1 MIYFKE
7 LIVNTASLI
16 LKFAYEAQSLY
27 CLTIKSKFNIIKSI
41 KSTKNYKIWGKKMA
55 NDVADNYNHYLNLR
69 NTYDTF
75 IYHGY
80 NITLDNETLIINY
93 SFEIKN
99 LKFFTASWEF
109 RCKNKEITKNKAF
122 NNAVFYLGMVELVS
136 YFKITC
142 AKKIII
148 KCKNIDEF
156 EINWWKKLYFNGL
169 SEFYYRNNIL
179 QNDKNLSY
187 NNMTEIICE
196 NINADTNHYSD
207 KKYKLRGCLIPI
219 GGGKDSAVSLEILKD
234 KFDDSYAYIIN
245 RRGATFDTAKTYGL
259 DDEHIYCVKRT
270 LDKGML
276 ELNSKGFLNGHTPFS
291 AIVAF
296 SSIISAML
304 CGKKYIVLSN
314 EASADENT
322 VIDLNVNH
330 QYSKSY
336 EFERDFISYEKKY
349 IDSSCYYF
357 SLLRPLCE
365 LQIAKIFSEKCQ
377 KYFKIFKSCNVG
389 SKKDIWCCKCSKCLF
404 VYLITAPF
412 INDKTLM
419 EIFGNNLADDETLI
433 SDFDRLIGLKKE
445 KPFECVGSIDE
456 INTAIRMKLDIYRK
470 ENEKLPFLYSY
481 YVKRGLDKSPYNKN
495 KFLDFYNNTNALPKE
510 FNDFVSALL
519 KKGQ

>member
-1 MIYFKE
+1 
-7 LIVNTASLI
+7 
-16 LKFAYEAQSLY
+16 
-27 CLTIKSKFNIIKSI
+27 
-41 KSTKNYKIWGKKMA
+41 MA

-80 NITLDNETLIINY
+80 NITPDNETLIINY
-93 SFEIKN
+93 SFEIRN

-109 RCKNKEITKNKAF
+109 RCKNKEILQSKAF

-142 AKKIII
+142 AKKIVI
-148 KCKNIDEF
+148 KGKALDEF
-156 EINWWKKLYFNGL
+156 ETNWWKKLYFNGL

-179 QNDKNLSY
+179 QNDKNLTY
-187 NNMTEIICE
+187 NNMTDIVCE
-196 NINADTNHYSD
+196 NINTAANRYSD
-207 KKYKLRGCLIPI
+207 KKYSLNGCLIPV
-219 GGGKDSAVSLEILKD
+219 GGGKDSAVSLEILKN
-234 KFDDSYAYIIN
+234 KFDNSYAYIIN
-245 RRGATFDTAKTYGL
+245 PRGATMDTARMYGL

-270 LDKGML
+270 LDKKML
-276 ELNSKGFLNGHTPFS
+276 ELNDRGFLNGHTPFS

-296 SSIISAML
+296 SSVISAML

-365 LQIAKIFSEKCQ
+365 LQIAKIFSKKCQ

-389 SKKDIWCCKCSKCLF
+389 SKKNIWCSHCPKCLF
-404 VYLITAPF
+404 VYLIMAPF
-412 INDKTLM
+412 IDDKTLT
-419 EIFGNNLADDETLI
+419 EIFGNNLTDDETLI
-433 SDFDRLIGLKKE
+433 SDFERLIGLSKE

-456 INTAIRMKLDIYRK
+456 INTAIMMKLDMYK
-470 ENEKLPFLYSY
+470 KQKEKLPFLYNY
-481 YVKRGLDKSPYNKN
+481 YVEKNLDKRPYNKN

-510 FNDFVSALL
+510 FNDLIQTAL
-519 KKGQ
+519 KEGQ